1 MYRLPGNGRDGG
13 RLRHARR
20 STEHGEQGEKNRDD
34 HDVIYVMMGVS
45 IVRKI
50 DRTVCRG
57 RTVKTT
63 TTVCLPG
70 DRVDDVRKWVGQVEG
85 PGGWRGGGGGGGRFV
100 GTTKACW

>member
-1 MYRLPGNGRDGG
+1 MAGTAEDCTMVHADRL
-13 RLRHARR
+13 
-20 STEHGEQGEKNRDD
+20 STANRFEVLQGEKNRVRDD

-70 DRVDDVRKWVGQVEG
+70 ARVDDVRKWVGQVEG
-85 PGGWRGGGGGGGRFV
+85 PGVGGGRGGGRFV
-100 GTTKACW
+100 GTTKAC